1 MAEKNRICEEAEAEK
16 RAHKLQIERLEA
28 ELRKARLSSEQME
41 DTDQG
46 GNSEMGNNKK
56 RGRSRSL
63 DSRKESASSTTIGA
77 NLLNLPTGYRA
88 VRCSK
93 LNSLAVRHLNGG
105 SAIPFRPIGSFANDY
120 DARVKLA
127 NTISDASSSRNI
139 SSSFNLENF
148 LCITCT
154 VRGEHQVLGKKSEGN
169 DGTKQ
174 APPLFCPIGPKLP
187 CGTSGGRGR

>member
-1 MAEKNRICEEAEAEK
+1 VRRPKPRNWPTDY
-16 RAHKLQIERLEA
+16 RLEA
-28 ELRKARLSSEQME
+28 ELKMARCSSEQME
-41 DTDQG
+41 DNEQGETDDRRD
-46 GNSEMGNNKK
+46 SKK

-63 DSRKESASSTTIGA
+63 DSRQESASSTAIGA

-105 SAIPFRPIGSFANDY
+105 SAIPFRPIGSFANEN

-139 SSSFNLENF
+139 SCSFSLENF
-148 LCITCT
+148 ICNACT
-154 VRGEHQVLGKKSEGN
+154 VRGEHQVLGKKSEGD

-174 APPLFCPIGPKLP
+174 APPPLFFLIRPEFPFGN
-187 CGTSGGRGR
+187 TGGRGR

>member
-1 MAEKNRICEEAEAEK
+1 MR
-16 RAHKLQIERLEA
+16 
-28 ELRKARLSSEQME
+28 
-41 DTDQG
+41 D
-46 GNSEMGNNKK
+46 NK
-56 RGRSRSL
+56 
-63 DSRKESASSTTIGA
+63 KESASSTTIGA

-105 SAIPFRPIGSFANDY
+105 SAIPFWPIGSFANEN

-148 LCITCT
+148 LCNTCT
-154 VRGEHQVLGKKSEGN
+154 ERGEHQVLGKKSEGN

-174 APPLFCPIGPKLP
+174 TPLLCLI
-187 CGTSGGRGR
+187 